1 VISAVKEQPPERLRA
16 MGLAPGLMRVAVG
29 LENPED
35 LTADLAQAL
44 EKSQAA
50 IP

>member
-1 VISAVKEQPPERLRA
+1 

-29 LENPED
+29 LESPED

>member
-1 VISAVKEQPPERLRA
+1 
-16 MGLAPGLMRVAVG
+16 VG